1 MKETESIM
9 PDQTEPSGDCY
20 EIRLQGCL
28 DEHWAS
34 WFGGMTL
41 TTEPCGETIL
51 LGRVPDQSALQCLLR
66 KVHELGLALISVRRC
81 REDQIS
87 SSK

>member
-1 MKETESIM
+1 M

-81 REDQIS
+81 GQDQAAS
-87 SSK
+87 FT

>member
-1 MKETESIM
+1 MKETESTLSD
-9 PDQTEPSGDCY
+9 PTEPSGDCY

-28 DEHWAS
+28 DEHWSS
-34 WFGGMTL
+34 WFGGMAL
-41 TTEPCGETIL
+41 TVEPSGETVL

-81 REDQIS
+81 RADQAS
-87 SSK
+87 